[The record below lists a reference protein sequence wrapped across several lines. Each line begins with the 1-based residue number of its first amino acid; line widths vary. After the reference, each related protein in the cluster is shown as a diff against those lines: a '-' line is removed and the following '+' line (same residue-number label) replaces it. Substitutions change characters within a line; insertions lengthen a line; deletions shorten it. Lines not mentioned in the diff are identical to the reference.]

1 MSQPIQPTPQTPA
14 PQQPAPAQPGFNNAQ
29 PGFANQQ
36 QQPAPQVQQQL
47 DPNNEIVAG
56 HTHKAELVAELEGMG
71 FDKALIEQALV
82 AAFYNKER
90 AVDYLLNVG

>member
-1 MSQPIQPTPQTPA
+1 MGQV
-14 PQQPAPAQPGFNNAQ
+14 N
-29 PGFANQQ
+29 

-47 DPNNEIVAG
+47 DPNNEIVSG
-56 HTHKAELVAELEGMG
+56 HQNKGEIVAELEGMG
-71 FDKALIEQALV
+71 FDKPLIEQALV